1 MSMFQVEYIGDTQTL
16 ILSGTFDTSKAEKV
30 KEVLE
35 NVENS
40 ITVDMSG
47 LDFICSAGVGIMVMT
62 YRKLKEK
69 GEDIYLINLNEH
81 IKKVYKVSLL
91 DKVFNIQ

>member
-1 MSMFQVEYIGDTQTL
+1 MSG
-16 ILSGTFDTSKAEKV
+16 SFDASKAEEV

-35 NVENS
+35 RVKN
-40 ITVDMSG
+40 TVKIDMSG
-47 LDFICSAGVGIMVMT
+47 LEFICSAGIGLLVMA

-69 GEDIYLINLNEH
+69 GEELYLINLNEH
-81 IKKVYKVSLL
+81 INKVFKLSLL